1 LFVIILSLNKKFTNM
16 SNSMTN
22 SYSKEPEY
30 ITKVSVEQF
39 PSRVELY
46 SFLDSFL
53 EKNDYKK
60 DYTSENK
67 DNLIIFSFKNPV
79 SYI

>member
-1 LFVIILSLNKKFTNM
+1 M
-16 SNSMTN
+16 SNSLSN
-22 SYSKEPEY
+22 SYSREPEY
-30 ITKVSVEQF
+30 ITKVSIEHF

-53 EKNDYKK
+53 QKNDYKK

-79 SYI
+79 SYKRLKKFVYFLFFRI